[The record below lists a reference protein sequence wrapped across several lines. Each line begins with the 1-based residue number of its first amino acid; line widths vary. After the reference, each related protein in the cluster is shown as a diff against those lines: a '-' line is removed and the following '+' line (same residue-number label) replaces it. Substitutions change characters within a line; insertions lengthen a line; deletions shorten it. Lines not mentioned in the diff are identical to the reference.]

1 MKKDEIK
8 ILKSDYLEEI
18 YTYGMILKDQLG
30 FYINLVNKVNIH
42 FNDEEDTNTLDKKLV
57 LACYELIEEINKLKI
72 KKGE

>member
-8 ILKSDYLEEI
+8 ILKSDYLEEL

-42 FNDEEDTNTLDKKLV
+42 F
-57 LACYELIEEINKLKI
+57 
-72 KKGE
+72 

>member
-8 ILKSDYLEEI
+8 ILKSDYLEEL

-42 FNDEEDTNTLDKKLV
+42 FNDEEDANIPDKKLV

>member
-1 MKKDEIK
+1 
-8 ILKSDYLEEI
+8 
-18 YTYGMILKDQLG
+18 MILKDQLS

-42 FNDEEDTNTLDKKLV
+42 FNDEDTNVPDKKLV